1 MYQLPKAIKLI
12 IDMGESDSIPPL
24 FTYLS
29 LELEKWQQSQ
39 QNRMRG
45 GDRFGGGRNRGEG
58 GERHGGSNRGERRGG
73 SRPDRSQN

>member
-29 LELEKWQQSQ
+29 LE
-39 QNRMRG
+39 
-45 GDRFGGGRNRGEG
+45 
-58 GERHGGSNRGERRGG
+58 
-73 SRPDRSQN
+73 